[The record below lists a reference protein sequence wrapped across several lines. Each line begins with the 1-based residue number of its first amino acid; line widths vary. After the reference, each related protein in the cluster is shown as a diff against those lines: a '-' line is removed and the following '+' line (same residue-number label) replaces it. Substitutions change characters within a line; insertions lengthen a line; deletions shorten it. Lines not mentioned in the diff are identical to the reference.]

1 MMIQL
6 SSDFFMAA
14 MWSKTAIGRNKEGQM
29 TIPLG
34 EEAERDGKMAVSNY
48 GLFGHHNQFYRRT

>member
-1 MMIQL
+1 
-6 SSDFFMAA
+6 
-14 MWSKTAIGRNKEGQM
+14 M

-34 EEAERDGKMAVSNY
+34 EAERARDGKMAVSNY

>member
-34 EEAERDGKMAVSNY
+34 EAERDGKMAVSNY